1 MATINL
7 VTLTT
12 KELQDALKLWLEA
25 NGMPECEQMVVVSHG
40 STVFCMQMEEK
51 GFVRFDKNGTQH
63 RVGDA

>member
-25 NGMPECEQMVVVSHG
+25 NGMPDCEQMIVTSHG

>member
-1 MATINL
+1 MPIINL

-25 NGMPECEQMVVVSHG
+25 NGMPDCEQVVVVSHS

-51 GFVRFDKNGTQH
+51 GFVRFDKNSMQH
-63 RVGDA
+63 RVVAE